1 MKNVLLYVSGV
12 TLLLLSIVNVSAA
25 QESFLGVRFN
35 GVSNSKAEKLGFE
48 NSEGVYL
55 TSIYK
60 NSTAEKMGLQPFDY
74 IYAVNGKELTE
85 DWDFHDAIEN
95 TKPGDETSITY
106 VRQGKT
112 IEQRAIIGTREGTER
127 VHRSS
132 ENDPFLGVSQNWHNN
147 SNNRGEGVSVTIV
160 DCSTAEEMGMQ
171 DGDLI
176 TKVDNIPTYDW
187 HDLGAAIDNREVGDD
202 VQVQFVREAAT
213 YTATLPIKSYE
224 ETKTGPCA
232 ERDEE
237 MEEEEVEEETEEEPI
252 ALTAQAPE
260 ETTAEP
266 MEVDMSMED
275 VTEEE
280 AREMK
285 EKKGIDMPIVNDL
298 QIERLNIFPNP
309 SMGIF
314 NLQFELPES
323 GPTSVRLFSA
333 QGRLIYD
340 YQLGEFS
347 GPFQDRIDLT
357 NDFKGIYFLEIRQ
370 NTATITQ
377 KLILQ

>member
-12 TLLLLSIVNVSAA
+12 TLLLLSIVNVSIA
-25 QESFLGVRFN
+25 QEPFLGVRFN
-35 GVSNSKAEKLGFE
+35 GMSNEKAETLGFK
-48 NSEGVYL
+48 NTEGVYL

-60 NSTAEKMGLQPFDY
+60 NSAAEKMGLKPFDY

-85 DWDFHDAIEN
+85 DWDFHDAIDA
-95 TKPGDETSITY
+95 TQPGQETTIVY
-106 VRQGKT
+106 DRQGQT
-112 IEQRAIIGTREGTER
+112 IEGRVAMGTREGTER

-132 ENDPFLGVSQNWHNN
+132 ENDPFLGVAQSFHYTSTSRN
-147 SNNRGEGVSVTIV
+147 EGVIVTIV
-160 DCSTAEEMGMQ
+160 ECSTAEEMGMQ
-171 DGDLI
+171 DGDQIL
-176 TKVDNIPTYDW
+176 KVDNILAYDW
-187 HDLGAAIDNREVGDD
+187 HDLSAAIDNREVGDD
-202 VQVQFVREAAT
+202 IEVQFIRESAT

-237 MEEEEVEEETEEEPI
+237 REEEEMEEEPMEEPI
-252 ALTAQAPE
+252 ALAAQPTE
-260 ETTAEP
+260 EEP
-266 MEVDMSMED
+266 VEVDMSMED

-314 NLQFELPES
+314 NLQFDLPES
-323 GPTSVRLFSA
+323 GQTSVRLFSA

>member
-1 MKNVLLYVSGV
+1 MKKVLLYVSGV
-12 TLLLLSIVNVSAA
+12 TLLLLSIVNVSMA
-25 QESFLGVRFN
+25 QDPFLGVRFN
-35 GVSNSKAEKLGFE
+35 GVSNEKAEKLGFE
-48 NSEGVYL
+48 NTEGVYL

-60 NSTAEKMGLQPFDY
+60 NSAAEKMGLKPFDY

-85 DWDFHDAIEN
+85 DWDFHDAIDA
-95 TKPGDETSITY
+95 TQPGQETTITY
-106 VRQGKT
+106 NRQGQT
-112 IEQRAIIGTREGTER
+112 IEGRVAMGTREDTER

-132 ENDPFLGVSQNWHNN
+132 ENDPFLGVVQSFHYTPTS
-147 SNNRGEGVSVTIV
+147 SNDGVIVTIV
-160 DCSTAEEMGMQ
+160 ECSTAEEMGLQ
-171 DGDLI
+171 DGDQI
-176 TKVDNIPTYDW
+176 MKVDNIPTYDW

-202 VQVQFVREAAT
+202 IEVQFIRESAT
-213 YTATLPIKSYE
+213 FTATLPIKSYQ

-232 ERDEE
+232 DGEEE
-237 MEEEEVEEETEEEPI
+237 MEEEDVEEEPTEEPI
-252 ALTAQAPE
+252 ALAAQPAE
-260 ETTAEP
+260 EDP

-323 GPTSVRLFSA
+323 GQTSVRLFSA